1 MPYEATVP
9 VHRRLLWP
17 AVTDPERLLGALP
30 NVSIDA
36 SGAQGVAG
44 RLRVRTREQTVT
56 FRGVARIVEVVPTA
70 LRVSIEVEAV
80 FGRAGGSV
88 DGLVEIVLRKSGSGT
103 RVVVDGQ
110 LDVTPGAAP
119 LPAESM
125 DAAFKRVVHRWF
137 TVLAETSPAARPE
150 RTDDQPAAEPPHA
163 AERASLAVVRD
174 VARDMPADSGTAS
187 TASVPAPQSP
197 ASRTVAPEPQEPTA
211 WAERMRRDAQEDPDA
226 EDSYPAD
233 EPEPPAP
240 APTPLRLVTPQRD
253 ALPEESDDDDDDE
266 PAPEPG
272 DLDEPEPED
281 IWSRLRDRSLP
292 PWIPFLIGAAT
303 ATLAAV
309 AVLFAALRRLRHRG
323 FPGE

>member
-44 RLRVRTREQTVT
+44 RLRVRTREQAVT

-88 DGLVEIVLRKSGSGT
+88 EGLVEIVLRKSGSGT

-150 RTDDQPAAEPPHA
+150 RTDDQPAVEPPRTP
-163 AERASLAVVRD
+163 ERASLAVVRD
-174 VARDMPADSGTAS
+174 VARDVPGSSSTVS
-187 TASVPAPQSP
+187 TASAPTTQP
-197 ASRTVAPEPQEPTA
+197 PDPQAEADPYTA
-211 WAERMRRDAQEDPDA
+211 V
-226 EDSYPAD
+226 
-233 EPEPPAP
+233 EPEIP
-240 APTPLRLVTPQRD
+240 APTPLRLVTPRPD
-253 ALPEESDDDDDDE
+253 EPPEEPDDDDDE
-266 PAPEPG
+266 FEPEPG
-272 DLDEPEPED
+272 GLDEPGPEPDD

-309 AVLFAALRRLRHRG
+309 AVLFAALRRLRHRD
-323 FPGE
+323 FSRERDFSEE